1 MTSRRVS
8 TFSGRI
14 TDVGAILDT
23 GIHDIDNLIYLMDS
37 EPTSVYASGG
47 TINDISHE
55 DHANIVVNFSN
66 GKSGVIEVNWVTPM
80 KVRTL
85 SLTCEDCFVELDYI
99 KQQLF
104 VSKSTVSESPT
115 PRLYPPPIEFQSTKI
130 GLNQEE
136 PLRLEIQDFVDSIN
150 TGKQP
155 LVDGREGLLSLKVAL
170 SAVESLNTGEVVK
183 IV

>member
-1 MTSRRVS
+1 MVSEIPHGEELITIAESSGLILSVGHIERHNPVIRRAKTPLKSANGDIITMTSRRVS

-104 VSKSTVSESPT
+104 VSKSTVSDSPT
-115 PRLYPPPIEFQSTKI
+115 PRLYPHQ
-130 GLNQEE
+130 
-136 PLRLEIQDFVDSIN
+136 
-150 TGKQP
+150 
-155 LVDGREGLLSLKVAL
+155 
-170 SAVESLNTGEVVK
+170 
-183 IV
+183 